1 MARNVN
7 IFFSNFRLG
16 TFVTFQRR
24 LIDVT
29 VEWTADDGTPRTDT
43 RTVTFPDILAL
54 VPSEDRDDLLRD
66 IILMA
71 HRRNVG
77 IESVRGRPTLAHR
90 IEAVEELALS
100 VVEGRGAVWLSW
112 LKAQAEKLRR

>member
-16 TFVTFQRR
+16 TDVTFQRR

-29 VEWTADDGTPRTDT
+29 VNWIADDGLPRTDT
-43 RTVTFPDILAL
+43 RTVTFPDILASIP
-54 VPSEDRDDLLRD
+54 VEDRDDLLRE

-71 HRRNVG
+71 HRKSIGV
-77 IESVRGRPTLAHR
+77 ETVR
-90 IEAVEELALS
+90 
-100 VVEGRGAVWLSW
+100 
-112 LKAQAEKLRR
+112 